1 MARKK
6 KIREKGK
13 IKFSEYFKK
22 LQKGD
27 KVAVVKELASKA
39 SFPNY
44 LQGRTGTISGKRGR
58 YCIVDI
64 NIGKNKLTKTFI
76 IHPVHLKKLK
86 SSK

>member
-1 MARKK
+1 MARQKRM
-6 KIREKGK
+6 REKGK

-22 LQKGD
+22 IKKGD
-27 KVAVVKELASKA
+27 KVAVVKEPAVKS
-39 SFPNY
+39 SFPDY
-44 LQGRTGTISGKRGR
+44 LQGRTGTVNGKRGR

-64 NIGKNKLTKTFI
+64 NIGKNKMNKTFI